1 MKTRIAGGT
10 IFTDGYD
17 VVAELEA
24 QGDPH
29 GTAKWIREKKEE
41 YAQQARTYLSNHPKS
56 NYYTM
61 YGYSTIVE
69 TDSDVFSRPVAY
81 TDAEVQRIKE
91 LFVGLWNQSPTDPDI
106 HANTYDEIP
115 QEELTFTEFGEKN
128 AELDALVWQR
138 GNDSDFNA
146 NRLDLQS
153 SLHAYQ
159 FSTWEYDPEKK
170 EMGFW
175 SRYRVVLTDE
185 EYLYLLTEQLFDDYF
200 SFNRLI
206 LTNPSLAQRICATT
220 DGDGTIMRNRPY
232 LILLDEV
239 QADAKE
245 IRKTIESATE
255 KRHHESLLLPFHPIS
270 AQN

>member
-1 MKTRIAGGT
+1 MLNPQNTIQMKSRVAGGT
-10 IFTDGYD
+10 IFTNGYD

-41 YAQQARTYLSNHPKS
+41 YAQQARTYLANHPKS
-56 NYYTM
+56 KFYTM
-61 YGYSTIVE
+61 YGYSTMVE
-69 TDSDVFSRPVAY
+69 TDDDVFTRLVAY
-81 TDAEVQRIKE
+81 TDEEVQRIKE
-91 LFVGLWNQSPTDPDI
+91 LFVELWNQSPTDPDI
-106 HANTYDEIP
+106 HANTYDDIP
-115 QEELTFTEFGEKN
+115 QQELTFSEFGELN
-128 AELDALVWQR
+128 AELDALVWER
-138 GNDSDFNA
+138 GSDLNFNA

-153 SLHAYQ
+153 SVHAYQ

-175 SRYRVVLTDE
+175 SRYRVILTDE

-206 LTNPSLAQRICATT
+206 LTNPSLAQWICAAT
-220 DGDGTIMRNRPY
+220 DGDGTIMRYRPY

-239 QADAKE
+239 QEDAAQ
-245 IRKTIESATE
+245 IRKIMESANE
-255 KRHHESLLLPFHPIS
+255 K
-270 AQN
+270 